1 MTITSMPSPECPQAL
16 PVTPGARTPVLVV
29 PSLTLLVPVPPSLNN
44 AYTNGRGH
52 GRRVL
57 TAEGREYKATV
68 AELLLCRAQPSGGF
82 ELAIGRKDARIG
94 LALRLYFPNRQRRDI
109 SNCVKLLED
118 ALAECLCFDDRCV
131 DRLLVER
138 AGIDKANPRCEVT
151 IEVLR

>member
-1 MTITSMPSPECPQAL
+1 MIFLPESVITMQNNGNGTLTNVCA
-16 PVTPGARTPVLVV
+16 TPAI
-29 PSLTLLVPVPPSLNN
+29 LTLIVPVPPSLNN
-44 AYTNGRGH
+44 AYTRGHGH

-57 TAEGREYKATV
+57 TAQGRDYKATV

-82 ELAIGRKDARIG
+82 ELAIGREDARIG

-118 ALAECLCFDDRCV
+118 SLAETLGFDDCRV

-138 AGIDKANPRCEVT
+138 TGIDKTNPRCEVT